1 MIFSLHKYA
10 HWLHGKWPA
19 GVPEPLPEQQ
29 TDGSTTLPGVF
40 IVGDLTGIPLLKF
53 ALDSGARVAERCCA
67 EIKKN
72 NKNSADYDVIILG
85 GGVAGMAAAIAC
97 AKNNVR
103 FTVVEAAQPFNTI
116 ANFPAGKPIFTYPTA
131 MTPNGALQVSAENK
145 ETLLSELQQQISTV
159 NIPMI
164 RGAASHVSQDNQVTT
179 VHIKEQKSIT
189 AHKVIIALG
198 RSGNFRR
205 LQVPGEEL
213 AHVTNRLHDPKI
225 YAGKALVVV
234 GGGDSALEA
243 AIACADAGAR
253 VTLIHR
259 SGDFSRAKAEN
270 AALVQQYADQQRLTI
285 LLSTQINAVTE
296 QQVTLNNGKT
306 IAADVVL
313 VLIGREPPLDFFRRS
328 GIGIRGELS
337 WRTKSWL
344 VFFLL
349 LMTGLYAWKG
359 WIIPPLTSALSP
371 EKLLPAISD
380 PTSVMGVI
388 VQSAHS
394 PGFWVTLL
402 YSAVVVGFGIDRM
415 RRRKTPY
422 VRVQTLT
429 LMAIQCLPLFILP
442 EIILPWMWAHD
453 AISHTIQV
461 NLFPLDHLGNP
472 QWWKAY
478 GFILAWPLMAWN
490 VFTNEPNTWW
500 LIISFVQTFIIIP
513 FIVWRW
519 GKGAYCGWICSCGAL
534 AETLGDRH
542 RHKMPHGKSW
552 NKLNFI
558 GQAVLASA
566 FIILALHIISWT
578 APHIISP
585 HLLEVVF
592 MKGYWKHAVDF
603 LLAGALGVGL
613 YFWLSGRVWCR
624 FACPLAALM
633 HIYARFSRFRI
644 LVEQKKCI
652 SCNACTSVCHQGI
665 DIMNFANQGKHMED
679 PQCVR
684 CSACVQTCP
693 TGVLSFGAVDKQGII
708 IARDSLAARVE

>member
-1 MIFSLHKYA
+1 
-10 HWLHGKWPA
+10 
-19 GVPEPLPEQQ
+19 
-29 TDGSTTLPGVF
+29 
-40 IVGDLTGIPLLKF
+40 
-53 ALDSGARVAERCCA
+53 
-67 EIKKN
+67 
-72 NKNSADYDVIILG
+72 
-85 GGVAGMAAAIAC
+85 
-97 AKNNVR
+97 
-103 FTVVEAAQPFNTI
+103 
-116 ANFPAGKPIFTYPTA
+116 
-131 MTPNGALQVSAENK
+131 
-145 ETLLSELQQQISTV
+145 
-159 NIPMI
+159 
-164 RGAASHVSQDNQVTT
+164 
-179 VHIKEQKSIT
+179 
-189 AHKVIIALG
+189 
-198 RSGNFRR
+198 
-205 LQVPGEEL
+205 
-213 AHVTNRLHDPKI
+213 
-225 YAGKALVVV
+225 
-234 GGGDSALEA
+234 
-243 AIACADAGAR
+243 
-253 VTLIHR
+253 
-259 SGDFSRAKAEN
+259 
-270 AALVQQYADQQRLTI
+270 VQQYADQERLTI
-285 LLSTQINAVTE
+285 LLSTQVNAVTE
-296 QQVTLNNGKT
+296 QQVTFNNGKT
-306 IAADVVL
+306 IAADAVL

-328 GIGIRGELS
+328 GIAIRGELS
-337 WRTKSWL
+337 WRKKSWL
-344 VFFLL
+344 VAFLVL
-349 LMTGLYAWKG
+349 IAGVYAWKG

-371 EKLLPAISD
+371 AKFLPAISD
-380 PTSVMGVI
+380 PTSLFGVI
-388 VQSAHS
+388 IHSAQS

-402 YSAVVVGFGIDRM
+402 YSSVVVGFGIDRM

-429 LMAIQCLPLFILP
+429 LMAIQCLPLFIFP
-442 EIILPWMWAHD
+442 EIILPWLAAHD
-453 AISHTIQV
+453 AIPHAIRE
-461 NLFPLDHLGNP
+461 NLFPGD

-500 LIISFVQTFIIIP
+500 LIISFVQTFMIIP

-519 GKGAYCGWICSCGAL
+519 GKGAYCGWVCSCGAL

-542 RHKMPHGKSW
+542 RQKMPHGKQW

-558 GQAVLASA
+558 GQGVLASA

-578 APHIISP
+578 APQVISP

-603 LLAGALGVGL
+603 LLAGALGTGL

-665 DIMNFANQGKHMED
+665 DIMNFANKGNHMAD

-708 IARDSLAARVE
+708 IARDSLSARVD